1 MTTPEF
7 PRLHPHR
14 AAASGEPAAAA
25 DTAELPSAFVATLRR
40 IGQGV
45 AADGQPW
52 PERQL
57 MPGRQQ
63 ALADAECALAGLRV
77 GLEMLLAAERIRQ
90 NGPPHDHPGDRVVE
104 GLMMACLA
112 MTAQIST
119 RLRPEG

>member
-14 AAASGEPAAAA
+14 AAPSAEQPATA
-25 DTAELPSAFVATLRR
+25 DTAELPSAFVAALRR
-40 IGQGV
+40 IGQGA

-63 ALADAECALAGLRV
+63 ALADAECALSGLRV

-90 NGPPHDHPGDRVVE
+90 NGPPSDHPGDRVVE

-119 RLRPEG
+119 RLRPDA